1 MIIKQADLFYG
12 LNHNFIKDLMAIA
25 SRTSCV
31 KGDIIFRSDEPATY
45 FYILIQGCV
54 RLRLGHGGR
63 EVFTSCRIGEIFGW
77 SSLIGR
83 QTYSAS
89 AECMETATLL
99 KVDRQQ
105 FQSILEKDLSSGL
118 LFFKQLA
125 AALGSRLIQL
135 YERETE
141 TTLAAASS
149 STEGAA
155 V

>member
-1 MIIKQADLFYG
+1 MIIKQADLFCG

-25 SRTSCV
+25 SRTSCNQ
-31 KGDIIFRSDEPATY
+31 GDIIFDSGSPAAH

-54 RLRLGHGGR
+54 RLRLGHAGR

-83 QTYSAS
+83 YAYSAS
-89 AECMETATLL
+89 AECIEPATLL
-99 KVDRQQ
+99 KIDRQQ
-105 FQSILEKDLSSGL
+105 FQSILEKDLASGL

-141 TTLAAASS
+141 NGPLASPSTVKAA
-149 STEGAA
+149 T
-155 V
+155 

>member
-25 SRTSCV
+25 LRTPCV
-31 KGDIIFRSDEPATY
+31 KGDIVFRSEEPATH

-54 RLRLGHGGR
+54 RLRLGHAGL

-83 QTYSAS
+83 PTYSAS

-99 KVDRQQ
+99 KIDRQQ

-135 YERETE
+135 YERETK
-141 TTLAAASS
+141 TAPAASS

>member
-31 KGDIIFRSDEPATY
+31 QGDVIFRSDEPAAH

-54 RLRLGHGGR
+54 RLRLGHAGR

-89 AECMETATLL
+89 AECIETATLL
-99 KVDRQQ
+99 KIDRQQ
-105 FQSILEKDLSSGL
+105 FLSSGL

-141 TTLAAASS
+141 TVPAASP
-149 STEGAA
+149 STAGTE

>member
-25 SRTSCV
+25 VRSSCL
-31 KGDIIFRSDEPATY
+31 KGDVIFRSEEPATH

-54 RLRLGHGGR
+54 RLRLGRAGR

-83 QTYSAS
+83 QAYSAS
-89 AECMETATLL
+89 AECIEAATLL
-99 KVDRQQ
+99 KIDRLQ

-118 LFFKQLA
+118 IFFKQLA

-135 YERETE
+135 YERETQ
-141 TTLAAASS
+141 TVPAASP

>member
-25 SRTSCV
+25 LRTSCV
-31 KGDIIFRSDEPATY
+31 KGDIVFRSEEPATH

-54 RLRLGHGGR
+54 RLRLGHAGL
-63 EVFTSCRIGEIFGW
+63 EIFGW

-83 QTYSAS
+83 PTYSAS

-99 KVDRQQ
+99 KIDRQQ

-135 YERETE
+135 YERETK
-141 TTLAAASS
+141 TAPAASS
-149 STEGAA
+149 STKGAA